1 MAESVHKSSDVPN
14 FDTYPATP
22 SDEVADY
29 KDDVERSS
37 IGRSSTYRSGIQ
49 SSSLEQRAAELGAA
63 AGRIALIMRETKENV
78 ENLAQHGIYDR
89 VKRLAENARIR
100 TESLRRRAGARV
112 QELTH
117 AIQGKAADLRY
128 QAREKTTEVGRQA
141 KSNYYRVRLKA
152 NQTVREHPVE
162 TALAAG
168 AAGFLLGVALRIRR
182 ASRAH

>member
-1 MAESVHKSSDVPN
+1 MHKSSDIPN

-22 SDEVADY
+22 SDELADY
-29 KDDVERSS
+29 KGAERSS
-37 IGRSSTYRSGIQ
+37 IARSSIE
-49 SSSLEQRAAELGAA
+49 SSSLKQRAAELGAA

-89 VKRLAENARIR
+89 MSRLAENARIR
-100 TESLRRRAGARV
+100 TESLRRRAARQV
-112 QELTH
+112 QKLTQV
-117 AIQGKAADLRY
+117 AENKAAELAQ
-128 QAREKTTEVGRQA
+128 QAREKTTELGRQA
-141 KSNYYRVRLKA
+141 RSNYYRVRLKA

-168 AAGFLLGVALRIRR
+168 AAGFLVGVALRIRR

>member
-1 MAESVHKSSDVPN
+1 MAESIHKSSDIPN

-22 SDEVADY
+22 SDQLADY
-29 KDDVERSS
+29 KGVQRPAIDNVST
-37 IGRSSTYRSGIQ
+37 GRSAIE
-49 SSSLEQRAAELGAA
+49 SSSLEQRAADLGAA
-63 AGRIALIMRETKENV
+63 AGKIALIMRQTKENV

-89 VKRLAENARIR
+89 VSRLAENARMR

-117 AIQGKAADLRY
+117 AVQDKAAELRY
-128 QAREKTTEVGRQA
+128 QAREKTTELGRQTR
-141 KSNYYRVRLKA
+141 SNYYRVRLKA

-168 AAGFLLGVALRIRR
+168 AAGFLVGVALRIRR
-182 ASRAH
+182 ASRAN